1 MIDWPAF
8 SPFPSRFVG
17 VSTFD
22 AADTDRVRTYLN
34 WSELFRQWEIPVP
47 FPDALDSPD
56 WGATARSLL
65 ANANALLDAWI
76 AGGLLRPEVTF
87 GVWQAWAEGDQV
99 VVQPPGGGAVRLTF
113 PRLPVADGSSYC
125 LADLIKPA
133 ALLTTG
139 ESDYIGGYTVRL
151 DQRIG
156 TGIQTWAA
164 AEDDY
169 RVFLATDLCAL
180 YRSAVADYL
189 HYRLRRFIWAYC
201 DDDDLSNTDIIEGI
215 HQGIRVPI
223 GDYACPSPVDRFGL
237 SALLGLT
244 PDTGIVNDP
253 ANPLS
258 ADAGFFFAHPRA
270 RHFRP
275 QPVANPPVVNA

>member
-8 SPFPSRFVG
+8 SPFPSQFIG

-34 WSELFRQWEIPVP
+34 WSELLRQWEIPVS
-47 FPDALDSPD
+47 FPEALDSPD
-56 WGATARSLL
+56 WNTTARSLL
-65 ANANALLDAWI
+65 ADANALLDGWI
-76 AGGLLRPEVTF
+76 AGGLLRAEVTF
-87 GVWQAWAEGDQV
+87 GVWQARAEGDQV
-99 VVQPPGGGAVRLTF
+99 VVQPATGAAVRLTF
-113 PRLPVADGSSYC
+113 PRLPLADGSSYC

-133 ALLTTG
+133 ALLTTA
-139 ESDYIGGYTVRL
+139 ESDYIGGYAVRL

-156 TGIQTWAA
+156 IAIQPWVA

-169 RVFLATDLCAL
+169 RVFLANDLCAL

-201 DDDDLSNTDIIEGI
+201 DDDDLSNTEIMEGL
-215 HQGIRVPI
+215 HQGIRVPV
-223 GDYACPSPVDRFGL
+223 GNYACPGPVERSGL
-237 SALLGLT
+237 PELLGL
-244 PDTGIVNDP
+244 

-258 ADAGFFFAHPRA
+258 AGCGFFFAHPRA
-270 RHFRP
+270 RPFQP
-275 QPVANPPVVNA
+275 QPVYNSPVVNA